1 MNTMLQYMESPIGLL
16 RLTADQRKLRGVEL
30 AEARTE
36 EERPNFITEQAKGQ
50 LEEYFAGKRTEF
62 TLFFLYHGTE
72 FQRLVWSKL
81 SEIPYGRVV
90 TYGQLAAAI
99 GQPTACRAVA
109 NAVGQNP
116 YLILLPCHRVVASES
131 LGGFSAGLEA
141 KKKLFRLEHIEFSEN
156 SGVSEKFFFTFP

>member
-1 MNTMLQYMESPIGLL
+1 MALVQE
-16 RLTADQRKLRGVEL
+16 RA
-30 AEARTE
+30 E
-36 EERPNFITEQAKGQ
+36 EERPNFVTEQAKTQ

-62 TLFFLYHGTE
+62 MMFFLYNGTD

-81 SEIPYGRVV
+81 SEIPYGKVV

-116 YLILLPCHRVVASES
+116 YLVFLPCHRVVASDGI
-131 LGGFSAGLEA
+131 GGFSAGLEA
-141 KKKLFRLEHIEFSEN
+141 KKHLLTLEGINFSD
-156 SGVSEKFFFTFP
+156 SGAISPKFLFTFD